1 MFGIM
6 LAVLAVSSAVPSY
19 AQDPQKEKEA
29 LYAKYIANYDKDIAK
44 RKIAVEAGKE
54 YLQKFGSGSEAEDP
68 LIPYFKENVPLLEKN
83 IKEAQDAAA
92 GAAADKKK
100 AEEAAARADKF
111 NTSVK
116 AKNLPQV
123 FTVGQEIVDSKP
135 DYLLDVYIVLAS
147 IGYDQAVANDNTYN
161 TQAIDYAKKAIKS
174 IESGEKSENY
184 GINFGGDQ
192 FYQYKNKLFPDGKE
206 NALGW
211 LNYNIGFIMYYNQK
225 KQKEALPYLY
235 EATKHKS
242 LPQQSSDI
250 FNMIGR
256 YYYDEVARLEKERQA
271 LRTSLGN
278 KDNEETLKLF
288 ALEKGFADRGADAY
302 ARAYNLEAAKATPD
316 EATKK
321 RYMDTFKQLYTFRN
335 NGKPEGSDEYLAMVK
350 SKELPNPA
358 NPVQPIVDEADKEI
372 PVTDGTTTPATTDST
387 MTKPST
393 TMTKPSTT
401 MTKPTTTTPAVKP
414 ATTTPATKPAAAV
427 KPAMTTPAAKATD
440 DKMKKTAPKMT
451 KP

>member
-1 MFGIM
+1 M
-6 LAVLAVSSAVPSY
+6 LAVLAVSSAVPSF

-83 IKEAQDAAA
+83 IKDAELAATTAAA
-92 GAAADKKK
+92 NAAAAADKAKREK
-100 AEEAAARADKF
+100 DF
-111 NTSVK
+111 NTSVG
-116 AKNLPQV
+116 AGNLPQV
-123 FTVGQEIVDSKP
+123 FSLGKDLINDKP
-135 DYLLDVYIVLAS
+135 SYLLDLYIVLAS

-161 TQAIDYAKKAIKS
+161 TQAIDYAKKAIQS
-174 IESGEKSENY
+174 IESGEKSDNY
-184 GINFGGDQ
+184 GIDFGNGK
-192 FYQYKNKLFPDGKE
+192 FYQYKNKAFPDGKE

-225 KQKEALPYLY
+225 KPKEALPYLY
-235 EATKHKS
+235 AATKYNS

-256 YYYDEVARLEKERQA
+256 YYYDEVARLEKERQT

-278 KDNEETLKLF
+278 KDNEKTLELF
-288 ALEKGFADRGADAY
+288 AMEKGFADRGADAY
-302 ARAYNLEAAKATPD
+302 ARAYNLETAKATPD

-350 SKELPNPA
+350 TKELPNPA

-372 PVTDGTTTPATTDST
+372 PVTDTTTTPATTDST
-387 MTKPST
+387 MDKPST
-393 TMTKPSTT
+393 TMT
-401 MTKPTTTTPAVKP
+401 KP
-414 ATTTPATKPAAAV
+414 ATTTPATKPAT
-427 KPAMTTPAAKATD
+427 KPTD
-440 DKMKKTAPKMT
+440 SKMNKTAPKMT
-451 KP
+451 TP